1 MTAPKRLFLIDGMAQ
16 IYRAHFA
23 MIKNPLI
30 TKDGRHTSAIFG
42 FMNSL
47 FKLLRQENP
56 DYIAVV
62 LDCKAPTFRHKL
74 YTEYKATRE
83 KMPEELVEQL
93 EPLYEVIS
101 HTNIPTLKK
110 PGFEADDI
118 IGTLV
123 KKAELAGLET
133 FIVTGDKDMM
143 QLVSESTF
151 MYSPGNS
158 FKPTTIYDKA
168 KVKEKWGVGPEGIID
183 MLALVGDTSDNIPGV
198 DGVGPKTARKL
209 LDEYKDI
216 ETILEHADEAKNK
229 RVRAGLQNGKD
240 LVHLSRELVTIDCE
254 VPIEFHIEDLI
265 KVDFNLEALS
275 KDFQDLEMYSL
286 VTQAEAL
293 SKNNVVVIEQSEKKY
308 STILTKKSLDHLML
322 KLESSDLISFD
333 LETTSV
339 IALEADIVGLSFS
352 VKANEGYYIPV
363 EFPEKDSNYELSL
376 DTIIS
381 TVKPLL
387 ENKKNRFCGQNLK
400 YDALVLS
407 RHSIKIANIYFD
419 TMLAE
424 YILHP
429 EKNSYKMDYLAL
441 DYLKYRMVPI
451 DDLIGTGL
459 HQQSMAEVPLDDIA
473 FYAAEDADIAFQ
485 LASILEK
492 KLDAENLSTPYEKI
506 ELPLVPV
513 LVQMEKNGVF
523 LDLEFLLKLSEQ
535 FGTELEKLT
544 AKIHNMAGRE
554 FNINSP
560 KQLGQILFDELELK
574 PIRKRSTAVEVLQVL
589 KNFHPLPE
597 VVLAYRHLAKL
608 KSTYVDAIPNYVN
621 KNTGRVHTSLNQT
634 IAATGRL
641 SSTSPNF
648 QNIPIRTETGREVRK
663 AFIAQEEGSV
673 ILSADYSQVELRIMA
688 HYSKEPELIKAF
700 EEDADIHSR
709 TAALVNGIAESEVTS
724 DQRRS
729 AKVVNFGIMYGAG
742 PYRMSQELGIS
753 MADAKTLIETY
764 FKTYPGIK
772 RYMNET
778 IESARKKGYV
788 ETLYHRRRST
798 NSLNASNR
806 NMVQAEERAAI
817 NMPIQGTA
825 ADIIKIAMINIH
837 KRMEIEKY
845 QSKMILQ
852 IHDEL
857 MFECPQSEVDVIA
870 KIVVEEMEGAVQLAV
885 PLKVDWKYGQ
895 SCFQVF
901 RVFFMLT

>member
-1 MTAPKRLFLIDGMAQ
+1 MTSPKRLFLIDGMAQ

-62 LDCKAPTFRHKL
+62 LDCKEPTFRHKL

-293 SKNNVVVIEQSEKKY
+293 SENNVVVIEQSEKKY
-308 STILTKKSLDHLML
+308 STILTKKSLDNLML
-322 KLESSDLISFD
+322 ELEESDLISFD

-363 EFPEKDSNYELSL
+363 KFPEKDSNYELSL

-574 PIRKRSTAVEVLQVL
+574 PIRKRSTAVEVLQAL

-709 TAALVNGIAESEVTS
+709 TAALVHGIVESEVTP

-742 PYRMSQELGIS
+742 PYRMSQELGIP
-753 MADAKTLIETY
+753 MADAKTLIDTY

-885 PLKVDWKYGQ
+885 PLKVDWKYGK
-895 SCFQVF
+895 SWFEAH
-901 RVFFMLT
+901 

>member
-1 MTAPKRLFLIDGMAQ
+1 MTSPKRLFLIDGMAQ

-47 FKLLRQENP
+47 FKLIRQESP

-62 LDCKAPTFRHKL
+62 LDCKEPTFRHKL

-93 EPLYEVIS
+93 DPLYEVIS

-123 KKAELAGLET
+123 KKAEIAELET

-143 QLVSESTF
+143 QLVSDKTF

-158 FKPTTIYDKA
+158 FKPTTIYDKT
-168 KVKEKWGVGPEGIID
+168 KVKEKWGVGPEGIVD

-209 LDEYKDI
+209 LDKYKDI

-240 LVHLSRELVTIDCE
+240 LVHLSRELVAIDCE

-293 SKNNVVVIEQSEKKY
+293 SENNAAVIEQSEKKY
-308 STILTKKSLDHLML
+308 STILTKKSLDDLML
-322 KLESSDLISFD
+322 KLEESDLISFD

-339 IALEADIVGLSFS
+339 IPLEADIVGLSFS

-376 DTIIS
+376 DTIMS

-407 RHSIKIANIYFD
+407 RYSIKISNICFD

-459 HQQSMAEVPLDDIA
+459 HQKSMAEVPLDDIA

-485 LASILEK
+485 LASILEE
-492 KLDAENLSTPYEKI
+492 KLDVEDLSGPYKKI

-523 LDLEFLLKLSEQ
+523 LDIEFLLKLSEQ
-535 FGTELEKLT
+535 FGAKLEKLT
-544 AKIHNMAGRE
+544 AEIHNMAGRE

-574 PIRKRSTAVEVLQVL
+574 PIRKRSTAVEVLQAL

-621 KNTGRVHTSLNQT
+621 QNTGRVHTSLNQT

-663 AFIAQEEGSV
+663 AFIAQKAGSV

-709 TAALVNGIAESEVTS
+709 TAALVNGIAESEVTP

-742 PYRMSQELGIS
+742 PYRMSQELGIP
-753 MADAKTLIETY
+753 MADAKTLIDTY

-778 IESARKKGYV
+778 IESARKKGFV

-798 NSLNASNR
+798 NSMNASNR

-837 KRMEIEKY
+837 KKMETKKY
-845 QSKMILQ
+845 KSKMILQ

-885 PLKVDWKYGQ
+885 PLKVDWKYGK
-895 SCFQVF
+895 SWFDAH
-901 RVFFMLT
+901 